1 VQLPVFACRQG
12 LLVLTLVAGLAWAAG
27 GCPPQARAAAPPAKR
42 IVALG
47 PSLTEMVFALGLGD
61 RLVGRSN
68 WCNYP
73 PAASRV
79 PAVGA
84 VNAWNEERVL
94 ALKPDLILALEGQR
108 APVERLA
115 RLTRA
120 QLVVLPTERVADIGS
135 HMLTIAQLAVVPAQ
149 GRSWA
154 QRFEETL
161 DARRAE
167 VAKLKARPRTFY
179 VVWDEPL
186 MTAGPRSYI
195 GELIELAGG
204 QNVVPAHLP
213 GSYPTFGVEALV
225 VADPDVLLTSSDRT
239 GGLQLLRQRFAG
251 LRAVRTGRLHA
262 LPSDLISRPGPR
274 VLEALEA
281 MKAVLQA
288 GPPQARPLS
297 TPRPGHR
304 S

>member
-1 VQLPVFACRQG
+1 MPTPEFACRQG
-12 LLVLTLVAGLAWAAG
+12 ALVLALMFGLAFLAS
-27 GCPPQARAAAPPAKR
+27 GCPPEAKSKTLPAQR

-68 WCNYP
+68 WCNHP
-73 PAASRV
+73 PEAQRV

-84 VNAWNEERVL
+84 VNAWNEERVM

-115 RLTRA
+115 ALTRA
-120 QLVVLPTERVADIGS
+120 QLVVLPTESVADIGR
-135 HMLTIAQLAVVPAQ
+135 HMATIAQLAGVSAV
-149 GRSWA
+149 GRAWA
-154 QRFEETL
+154 QRLEENL
-161 DARRAE
+161 QVRRAE
-167 VAKLKARPRTFY
+167 VAKIKNKPRTFY

-204 QNVVPAHLP
+204 QNIVPPHLP
-213 GSYPTFGVEALV
+213 GSYPTFGFEALL
-225 VADPDVLLTSSDRT
+225 VADPDVLLTSSDRE
-239 GGLQLLRQRFAG
+239 GGLQLLKRRFAG
-251 LRAVRTGRLHA
+251 LRAVHTGQVHS

-274 VLEALEA
+274 VLEALAA
-281 MKAVLQA
+281 MKALLQPRPPSIPLRVP
-288 GPPQARPLS
+288 PPQ
-297 TPRPGHR
+297 HR